1 MTARASL
8 GAGLNDELLLGA
20 DFEYLPHCRK
30 NLSVSVEHLDTFR
43 RVLEMFDMVVG
54 IEGGEPHDPAE
65 ATLHAPHPVNGIRIY
80 SADR

>member
-1 MTARASL
+1 MP
-8 GAGLNDELLLGA
+8 GLNDELLLGA

-43 RVLEMFDMVVG
+43 RVLEMLDMVVG
-54 IEGGEPHDPAE
+54 IEGGEPHDAAE
-65 ATLHAPHPVNGIRIY
+65 ATLHAPHPVNGVRIY